1 MQFNDVQ
8 KTNAIVSRVVLS
20 GLLLGLMACKVPA
33 QTKSADIASSG
44 NGNIAQYIFYRCRSA
59 TLENSVQ
66 RKYETSFFNNT
77 SKAMSLQH
85 HFSPNEPI
93 RFADL
98 KRTANDQWTGESK
111 FKTHLT
117 NKADGSKGIEV
128 FDPHIGRVVNKE
140 NSTCE
145 IRCSGPTQQVENRCL
160 WSGKTDDD
168 EIGNFIIETVA
179 TLGTSAA
186 FRVATIGTSRGV
198 LFASDSAFRTGAHI
212 VSRTDNYDEAIAA
225 MGKAIEKTNPLTGT
239 KVMGRGNC
247 ANDAMT
253 QLVSLVL
260 GRWACAIPYPAGHP
274 DVASSVRIWNDL
286 SQLFGIR
293 QQFTNIRNL
302 SGFAEKTMLNAMK
315 DGQVAVLL
323 SGAKDAGHMTL
334 IAKIKGQ
341 LVHINNQSWPVKF
354 QSVADWE
361 KLWTS
366 TYGKINPAYNV
377 FILEKH
383 LLGFR

>member
-8 KTNAIVSRVVLS
+8 KITAIVSRVVLS
-20 GLLLGLMACKVPA
+20 GLLLGLMACKVPT
-33 QTKSADIASSG
+33 QSSNADIASSG
-44 NGNIAQYIFYRCRSA
+44 NGNLAQYIFYRCRSA

-77 SKAMSLQH
+77 SQTMSLQF

-93 RFADL
+93 RFVDL
-98 KRTANDQWTGESK
+98 KKTANDQWTSESK
-111 FKTHLT
+111 FKTRLT

-179 TLGTSAA
+179 TLGTSAV
-186 FRVATIGTSRGV
+186 FRVATIGTTRGV
-198 LFASDSAFRTGAHI
+198 LFASDPAFRTGAHI
-212 VSRTDNYDEAIAA
+212 VSQTDNYDEAIAA

-274 DVASSVRIWNDL
+274 DVASAVRIWNDL

-302 SGFAEKTMLNAMK
+302 SGFAQNTMLKAMK

-377 FILEKH
+377 FILEKY